1 MCQAIKQG
9 WQRNWADVGMPDER
23 FGGRLPHGFAVEMAG
38 KEGVVAK
45 FCVLVKR

>member
-1 MCQAIKQG
+1 
-9 WQRNWADVGMPDER
+9 MPDER

-45 FCVLVKR
+45 FCVLVKRQVVGDEPVIAGASPFQ